1 MDQIAL
7 RAYDETSFKPDPKLS
22 LEIVLV
28 LVVVLVLD
36 ASGFLRQVRC
46 GCQLIYF

>member
-7 RAYDETSFKPDPKLS
+7 RVYEETSFKPDPKLS

-28 LVVVLVLD
+28 L
-36 ASGFLRQVRC
+36 ASMLRVFC
-46 GCQLIYF
+46 GEYGVAAI